1 MLQTCRRFS
10 SMRQRRLRRRTGRN
24 ATGGFEIEVETAVYY
39 VNACRLEP
47 ILRTVNMEDY
57 SSLQYFQRVLRS
69 SGIIDALEEKGIQ
82 EGDTV
87 DILALNLTSCRN
99 EVRV

>member
-1 MLQTCRRFS
+1 MLQTLPPILQYEAEAPS
-10 SMRQRRLRRRTGRN
+10 PEELAEN
-24 ATGGFEIEVETAVYY
+24 AHGKFEIEVEDGVYY
-39 VNACRLEP
+39 VNAPWLEP

-69 SGIIDALEEKGIQ
+69 SGIIDALEEQGIQ

-87 DILALNLTSCRN
+87 DILGFAFDF
-99 EVRV
+99 VP

>member
-1 MLQTCRRFS
+1 SKLPPVKIYEAQPLTPADWEAKLS
-10 SMRQRRLRRRTGRN
+10 SRQE
-24 ATGGFEIEVETAVYY
+24 FEIEIEDNIYY
-39 VNACRLEP
+39 VSAPWLEP

-69 SGIIDALEEKGIQ
+69 SGVIDKLEEMGIQ

-87 DILALNLTSCRN
+87 NIFGFEFDYIR
-99 EVRV
+99 